1 MGQVLNASTFS
12 ASSTPTIM
20 RAGSKRCAAS
30 PNTNMSLASG
40 QKYPSDWRSTCTATP
55 QDQVFGK
62 SGERVHN
69 SHQPLRNRPRPI
81 LHF

>member
-20 RAGSKRCAAS
+20 PAKRCAAS

-40 QKYPSDWRSTCTATP
+40 QKYPSDWRSTRTTTP
-55 QDQVFGK
+55 QDQTPSQLEHGI
-62 SGERVHN
+62 E
-69 SHQPLRNRPRPI
+69 LTRP
-81 LHF
+81 